1 MMYVY
6 HPAYIYGDLIYQML
20 GIVQR
25 NVGNVR
31 IVKYASHAGRLQRKF
46 VCCWDGGAR
55 SPQ

>member
-6 HPAYIYGDLIYQML
+6 HRAYIYGDLIYQML

-25 NVGNVR
+25 NVGNAR